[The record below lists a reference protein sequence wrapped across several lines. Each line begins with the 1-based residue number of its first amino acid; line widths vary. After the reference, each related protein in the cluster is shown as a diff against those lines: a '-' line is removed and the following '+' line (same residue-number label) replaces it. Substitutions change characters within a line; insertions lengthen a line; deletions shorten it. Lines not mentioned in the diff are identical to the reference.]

1 MSGGIQVFDMIKR
14 HKENENLR
22 KNINYFKTKGTYT
35 RTSKSLNI
43 DYKTATKEELEQIRK
58 KVIDER
64 KKDIIKSTMILIFS
78 ILVTGTLVLLL
89 IKFVQP

>member
-43 DYKTATKEELEQIRK
+43 DYKTATKQELEQIRK
-58 KVIDER
+58 K
-64 KKDIIKSTMILIFS
+64 
-78 ILVTGTLVLLL
+78 GN
-89 IKFVQP
+89 